1 MPITEVTTVRGA
13 LQSAA
18 RAGSGPPPPPKNA
31 PSAAPTLS
39 ATRIM
44 LRLAML
50 TPSGRARPGRRAA
63 TTLCRAGHAV
73 KTPRA
78 RGRGGAQQAASDDE
92 AEDLRGALRDAPR
105 AYAAVEPLQ
114 GVARH
119 HRGAAGE
126 LDGAIHHASHRLGGE
141 RLGHGGLHVRRLAR
155 LGARR
160 RRRPSGRKRDPGRSR
175 RAWPAPAR
183 ARPAAS
189 RCDADGPP
197 GRAPSRA

>member
-18 RAGSGPPPPPKNA
+18 LAGSEPPPAPKNA
-31 PSAAPTLS
+31 PSAAPRLS

-50 TPSGRARPGRRAA
+50 TPS
-63 TTLCRAGHAV
+63 
-73 KTPRA
+73 PRA
-78 RGRGGAQQAASDDE
+78 SRSPRRYDAMPARGTRSRPFGRGAAAARQQAAGDGE

-105 AYAAVEPLQ
+105 ADAAVEPLQ

-155 LGARR
+155 LG
-160 RRRPSGRKRDPGRSR
+160 
-175 RAWPAPAR
+175 
-183 ARPAAS
+183 
-189 RCDADGPP
+189 
-197 GRAPSRA
+197 